1 MVKTMENK
9 TITLTLDDTAILKM
23 VEFYNDYVVDCPNE
37 YVYKLFK
44 CEKVTI
50 TIYTSKK
57 VVFQGENAT
66 YEASIWDNSLLGE
79 LELNNEEE
87 VKKEKKEKKKVQKE
101 PKVWLYTK
109 EHIGSDEVGTG
120 DYFGPMCVCAAYVK
134 NSDLPFLTKLG
145 IDDSKKITDENINKI
160 APYLLKK
167 IPYSQMSVDP
177 KKYNSLIKQG
187 YNQAKIKAMLH
198 NQVIHNLRDKV
209 SKRAALTVIDQFIS
223 ETRYYE
229 YVKFSPYIE
238 GQIKFETKAE
248 SKYPAVAVASIIAR
262 YSFLMK
268 MKNMGESINKDLPKG
283 AGKEVDIFASELVKE
298 HGEDILNEYAKIHF
312 ANTKKI
318 LEE

>member
-1 MVKTMENK
+1 MENT
-9 TITLTLDDTAILKM
+9 TITLLLDEDSINKM
-23 VEFYNDYVVDCPNE
+23 ISFYNDNVVENKNE
-37 YVYKLFK
+37 YVLNQFKL
-44 CEKVTI
+44 EKVTI

-66 YEASIWDNSLLGE
+66 YEASIWDNSLLNE
-79 LELNNEEE
+79 LKEEKE
-87 VKKEKKEKKKVQKE
+87 TKKDNKNDWK
-101 PKVWLYTK
+101 YNR

-120 DYFGPMCVCAAYVK
+120 DYFGPLCVCAAYVK
-134 NSDLPFLTKLG
+134 SSDLPFLEELG
-145 IDDSKKITDENINKI
+145 IDDSKKLNDEKIKKI
-160 APYLLKK
+160 APHILAK
-167 IPYSQMSVDP
+167 IPYSQVSLDP

-198 NQVIHNLRDKV
+198 NQVIHNLREKLN
-209 SKRAALTVIDQFIS
+209 KRAVLTIVDQFLN

-262 YSFLMK
+262 YSFLTK
-268 MKNMGESINKDLPKG
+268 MDKLSNEIGKTIPKG
-283 AGKEVDIFASELVKE
+283 AGKEVDSFAKELVSEYGVEK
-298 HGEDILNEYAKIHF
+298 LNQIAKIHF

-318 LEE
+318 EE

>member
-1 MVKTMENK
+1 MENK
-9 TITLTLDDTAILKM
+9 TITLTLDDTTILKM
-23 VEFYNDYVVDCPNE
+23 VEFYNDFVSECSNE

-44 CEKVTI
+44 CDKVTI

-66 YEASIWDNSLLGE
+66 YEASIWDNSLLS
-79 LELNNEEE
+79 ELNLESND
-87 VKKEKKEKKKVQKE
+87 KKEEKKEKKKIEKE
-101 PKVWLYTK
+101 PREWFYTK
-109 EHIGSDEVGTG
+109 DHIGSDEVGTG

-134 NSDLPFLTKLG
+134 ESDIEFLNKLG
-145 IDDSKKITDENINKI
+145 IDDSKKINDETIKKI
-160 APYLLKK
+160 APHLLKR

-209 SKRAALTVIDQFIS
+209 NKRAALTVIDQFIS

-238 GQIKFETKAE
+238 GQIRFETKAE
-248 SKYPAVAVASIIAR
+248 SKYPAVAAASIIAR

-268 MKNMGESINKDLPKG
+268 MKAMGESINKEFPKG
-283 AGKEVDIFASELVKE
+283 AGKEVDVFGIELVNE
-298 HGEDILNEYAKIHF
+298 HGEAILNEYAKVHF
-312 ANTKKI
+312 ANTQKI
-318 LEE
+318 LAKQD

>member
-1 MVKTMENK
+1 MENT
-9 TITLTLDDTAILKM
+9 TITLLLDEDSINKM
-23 VEFYNDYVVDCPNE
+23 ISFYNDNVVENKNE
-37 YVYKLFK
+37 YVLNQFKL
-44 CEKVTI
+44 EKVTI

-66 YEASIWDNSLLGE
+66 YEASIWDNSLLNE
-79 LELNNEEE
+79 LKEEKE
-87 VKKEKKEKKKVQKE
+87 TKKDNKNDWK
-101 PKVWLYTK
+101 YNR

-120 DYFGPMCVCAAYVK
+120 DYFGPLCVCAAYVK
-134 NSDLPFLTKLG
+134 SSDLPFLEELG
-145 IDDSKKITDENINKI
+145 IDDSKKLNDEKIKKI
-160 APYLLKK
+160 APHILAK
-167 IPYSQMSVDP
+167 IPYSQVSLDP

-198 NQVIHNLRDKV
+198 NQVIHNLREKLN
-209 SKRAALTVIDQFIS
+209 KRAVLTIVDQFLN

-262 YSFLMK
+262 YSFLTK
-268 MKNMGESINKDLPKG
+268 MDKLSNEIGKTIPKG
-283 AGKEVDIFASELVKE
+283 AGKEVDSFAKELVNEYGVEK
-298 HGEDILNEYAKIHF
+298 LNEIAKIHF

-318 LEE
+318 EE